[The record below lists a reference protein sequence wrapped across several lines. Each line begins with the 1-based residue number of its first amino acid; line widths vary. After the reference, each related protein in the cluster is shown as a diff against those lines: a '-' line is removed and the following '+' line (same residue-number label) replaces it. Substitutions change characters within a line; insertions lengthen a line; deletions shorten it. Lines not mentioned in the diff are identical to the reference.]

1 MDAEDVEVAREGYRA
16 ISQFYETRDPEP
28 IRRHLERFFQPDA
41 VLSAGSPEVFVE
53 GEWSGHDGI
62 FRFMTNQLEAF
73 EGMWIEPQDF
83 VEAGEEWLLV
93 PIRFG
98 GRTRHTGIEI
108 ELSPVHA
115 FHLSDGRVTEFRIYR
130 TMPEAIA
137 GIGAQPR
144 VTDS

>member
-1 MDAEDVEVAREGYRA
+1 MASENVESVRAGYVEIAR
-16 ISQFYETRDPEP
+16 FYDTRDPEA
-28 IRRHLERFFQPDA
+28 IRAHIERFFHPDC

-83 VEAGEEWLLV
+83 IETGEEWLLV

-98 GRTRHTGIEI
+98 GRTRHTGIEV

-115 FHLSDGRVTEFRIYR
+115 FRLLDGRATEFLIYR
-130 TMPEAIA
+130 TLPEALA
-137 GIGAQPR
+137 GIGAQAR
-144 VTDS
+144 LTDS